1 MIGRIRFSLQGLL
14 QLIAPRRSTRRPD
27 GAQKEVIRGKKEVIR
42 GSAGNVIIVKS
53 PNTEYFKEAIFI
65 LCDDLFA
72 RRGVSSRELLDEAR
86 RAAEDCC
93 GELVPPRDLTPWW
106 HLVFFLLGAAA
117 CLLVLTLLK
126 LF

>member
-1 MIGRIRFSLQGLL
+1 MSSRFMGALKERLSLLF
-14 QLIAPRRSTRRPD
+14 ARPRSR
-27 GAQKEVIRGKKEVIR
+27 KEFREKEVIR